1 MFPPPTV
8 HRPTEPERP
17 GRSIFTAYCLLPTVY
32 YFFMPCY
39 DLHSHSTASDGT
51 LLPAA
56 LVQRAAEHGVDVL
69 ALTDHDD
76 IAGLADASKA
86 ASEVGIQLVPGV
98 EVSVNWNGMVLHVV
112 GLQVDPLNATLKDGL
127 HGLRLQREQ
136 RAVAIA
142 ASLDK
147 AGISG
152 ALEGAQALASGGII
166 TRTHFAH
173 FLVARGLAKDVRAV
187 FKRYLVRGKPGF
199 VAGVW
204 APLETAVGWI
214 NGAGGQAVLAH
225 PARYRMTGTRLN
237 RFLDEFKACGGAGI
251 EVVCGTHSAD
261 ETRVMGQRAIRM
273 GLLAS
278 VGSDFHG
285 PESPWVELGRLAPLP
300 AGVTPIWKDW

>member
-1 MFPPPTV
+1 
-8 HRPTEPERP
+8 
-17 GRSIFTAYCLLPTVY
+17 
-32 YFFMPCY
+32 MPCY

-51 LLPAA
+51 LPPAG
-56 LVQRAAEHGVDVL
+56 LVERAAAQGVDVL

-76 IAGLADASKA
+76 TAGVAAAAEAAKA
-86 ASEVGIQLVPGV
+86 AGIQLVPGV
-98 EVSVNWNGMVLHVV
+98 EVSVSWSGMVLHVV
-112 GLQVDPLNATLKDGL
+112 GLQVDPLNIVLAEGL
-127 HGLRLQREQ
+127 QGLRRQRDE

-142 ASLDK
+142 ASLAK
-147 AGISG
+147 AGIDG
-152 ALEGAQALASGGII
+152 ALEGAQSLAGGAII
-166 TRTHFAH
+166 SRTHFAH
-173 FLVARGLAKDVRAV
+173 FLVGRGLAKDVRAV

-237 RFLDEFKACGGAGI
+237 RFLDEFKACGGVGI

-261 ETRVMGQRAIRM
+261 ETLQMGRRAIKM
-273 GLLAS
+273 GLLGS

-300 AGVTPIWKDW
+300 AGVTPIWRNW

>member
-1 MFPPPTV
+1 
-8 HRPTEPERP
+8 
-17 GRSIFTAYCLLPTVY
+17 
-32 YFFMPCY
+32 MPCY

-51 LLPAA
+51 LSPAT
-56 LVQRAAEHGVDVL
+56 LVERAAAHGVDVL

-76 IAGLADASKA
+76 TAGLADASKA
-86 ASEVGIQLVPGV
+86 ANEVGIQLVPGV
-98 EVSVNWNGMVLHVV
+98 EVSVSWNGMVLHVV
-112 GLQVDPLNATLKDGL
+112 GLQVNTLNTALKEGL
-127 HGLRLQREQ
+127 QGLRLQREQ

-147 AGISG
+147 AGIHG
-152 ALEGAQALASGGII
+152 ALEGAQALAAGGII

-173 FLVARGLAKDVRAV
+173 FLVGRGLAKDVRAV

-214 NGAGGQAVLAH
+214 TGAGGQAVLAH
-225 PARYRMTGTRLN
+225 PARYRITGTRLN
-237 RFLDEFKACGGAGI
+237 RFLDEFKACGGVGI
-251 EVVCGTHSAD
+251 EVVCGTHSVD

-273 GLLAS
+273 GLLGS